1 MTRAQAVESDRD
13 LPSEADVVAIG
24 GSTDQAVAGMQ
35 EYIPAFA
42 GCKVRER
49 YTGSLMS
56 TIDNLGVISPVSSIP
71 GLYIGAGM
79 LYGLTM
85 SAAAG
90 EALADMV
97 TGETPKFDISLY
109 RYERFVDGSG

>member
-1 MTRAQAVESDRD
+1 MESDRD

-56 TIDNLGVISPVSSIP
+56 TIDNLGVISSVSSIP

-85 SAAAG
+85 SAGRGGGAG
-90 EALADMV
+90 
-97 TGETPKFDISLY
+97 GHGH
-109 RYERFVDGSG
+109 R

>member
-1 MTRAQAVESDRD
+1 MIEFTGCGIVPGVTRAQAVESDRD
-13 LPSEADVVAIG
+13 VPSEADVVVIG

-56 TIDNLGVISPVSSIP
+56 TIDNLGVISPVWRRNSIFLP
-71 GLYIGAGM
+71 TVMNA
-79 LYGLTM
+79 
-85 SAAAG
+85 S
-90 EALADMV
+90 
-97 TGETPKFDISLY
+97 
-109 RYERFVDGSG
+109 